1 MFWAHFL
8 TIFLSRLLQHLK
20 NTVLL
25 KREDTQPVF
34 SFKLRGAYNKMAHLS
49 SEELNKGVVACSAGN
64 HAQGVAMSAKM
75 LGCRAVIVMP
85 LATPAIK
92 VNSVRVHGGSTVEV
106 RLFGNNYDEA
116 AAEAIRLQSEEGMT
130 MIHPFDDPYVIAG
143 QGTIGLEILKACVS
157 RPLDSI
163 FVCCGGGGMLAG
175 IAAYVKRVRPSVKV
189 IGVEAADAA
198 GMTTSL
204 REGKQVTL
212 DSVGLFADGA
222 AVKTIGKETFRVCN
236 KLVDDMVTVD
246 TDQICNAIKLS
257 YNDARVVLEPAGA
270 LAVAG
275 MKKYVE
281 ENEITG
287 QTMVAITSG
296 ANMDFD
302 RLRFVSERADGSE
315 KTLAVTIPETPG
327 SFRALYSLI
336 WPRNV
341 TEFSYRYD
349 NHGDAHVLISF
360 QPVMNIENDFEGI
373 MASVHESGFECMDVS
388 QNELAK
394 VHIRNMAGGRSS
406 VPNERIFRFDFPESP
421 GALQRFLLSL
431 DIQWNV
437 SLFHYRN
444 HGDDFGRVLVGIQV
458 PDSSDDLLMRF
469 LDTLHYDYVEETD
482 NPVYHLFLR
491 NNS

>member
-1 MFWAHFL
+1 M
-8 TIFLSRLLQHLK
+8 
-20 NTVLL
+20 
-25 KREDTQPVF
+25 F
-34 SFKLRGAYNKMAHLS
+34 SFKLRGAYNKMSHLS
-49 SEELNKGVVACSAGN
+49 SEELSKGVVACSAGN
-64 HAQGVAMSAKM
+64 HAQGVALSAKM

-85 LATPAIK
+85 LATPTIK
-92 VNSVRVHGGSTVEV
+92 VNAVRTHGGPTVEV

-116 AAEAIRLQSEEGMT
+116 AAEATRLQHEEGMT

-143 QGTIGLEILKACVS
+143 QGTIGLEILKSCVS
-157 RPLDSI
+157 RPLDAI

-204 REGKQVTL
+204 REGKVVTL

-222 AVKTIGKETFRVCN
+222 AVKTVGQETFRVCN
-236 KLVDDMVTVD
+236 RLVDDMVTVD

-281 ENEITG
+281 ENEISG

-341 TEFSYRYD
+341 TEFSYRFESE
-349 NHGDAHVLISF
+349 GDAHVMISF
-360 QPVMNIENDFEGI
+360 QPVLNIENDFEGV
-373 MASVHESGFECMDVS
+373 MNSLRENNFQCLDVTHS
-388 QNELAK
+388 ELTK
-394 VHIRNMAGGRSS
+394 VHIRHMAGGRSS
-406 VPNERIFRFDFPESP
+406 VPNERLFRFDFPESP

-431 DIQWNV
+431 DIEWNV

-458 PDSSDDLLMRF
+458 PKESDSQLRRF
-469 LDTLHYDYVEETD
+469 LDTLAYSYVEETD
-482 NPVYHLFLR
+482 NPIYDLFLR
-491 NNS
+491 NSK

>member
-1 MFWAHFL
+1 
-8 TIFLSRLLQHLK
+8 
-20 NTVLL
+20 
-25 KREDTQPVF
+25 
-34 SFKLRGAYNKMAHLS
+34 MAHLS
-49 SEELNKGVVACSAGN
+49 SEELNNGVVACSAGN
-64 HAQGVAMSAKM
+64 HAQGVALSAKM

-92 VNSVRVHGGSTVEV
+92 VNSVRVHGGPTVEV

-116 AAEAIRLQSEEGMT
+116 AAEAKRLEHEEGMT

-143 QGTIGLEILKACVS
+143 QGTIGLEILKHCVS
-157 RPLDSI
+157 RPLDAI

-236 KLVDDMVTVD
+236 RLVDDMVTVD

-281 ENEITG
+281 ENELTG
-287 QTMVAITSG
+287 HTLVAITSG

-315 KTLAVTIPETPG
+315 KTLAVTIPESPG

-360 QPVMNIENDFEGI
+360 QPVMNIENDFQGI
-373 MASVHESGFECMDVS
+373 VSSIRENGFECMDVS
-388 QNELAK
+388 HSELAK

-406 VPNERIFRFDFPESP
+406 VPNERLFRFDFPESP

-431 DIQWNV
+431 DIEWNV

-458 PDSSDDLLMRF
+458 PESADEQLMRF
-469 LDTLHYDYVEETD
+469 LETLHYSYVEETD

-491 NNS
+491 NNSRPK